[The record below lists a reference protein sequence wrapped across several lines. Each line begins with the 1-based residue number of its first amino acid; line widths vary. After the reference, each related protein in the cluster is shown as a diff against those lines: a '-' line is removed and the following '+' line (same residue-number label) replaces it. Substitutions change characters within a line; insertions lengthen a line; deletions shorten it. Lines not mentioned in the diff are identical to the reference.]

1 MANSPYVME
10 VTVEDFYA
18 TVLETSHQRLVLVDF
33 WADWCAPCRTLGP
46 MLDAIADSLQGT
58 LLVAKVNTEEQQELA
73 AQFGIR
79 SLPTVK
85 LFRNGQP
92 IDEFMGAL
100 PEAEIHAFLDKHI
113 PRESDNILAQA
124 DALMGQGAFEQAAAL
139 VEQARLQDPDNP
151 RTLLALAHIQASRGE
166 FDAAEHALNAM
177 PLNEQNK
184 PELLTLRARLGFAR
198 TLADAADLETLQQ
211 RLDRDESDSES
222 RYQLAV
228 RQVVAEDYAAGL
240 ENLLTLLRK
249 DRQYGDDTAR
259 KTMVQVFELL
269 GGSGEL
275 VSRYR
280 AKMTSALF

>member
-1 MANSPYVME
+1 MTNSPYVVE
-10 VTVEDFYA
+10 ATVEDFSA
-18 TVLETSHQRLVLVDF
+18 TVLEASYQRLVLVDF

-46 MLDAIADSLQGT
+46 MLDTIADSLQGK

-92 IDEFMGAL
+92 VDEFMGAL
-100 PEAEIHAFLDKHI
+100 PEAEIRAFLDRHI
-113 PRESDNILAQA
+113 PRESDNILARA
-124 DALMGQGAFEQAAAL
+124 DDLMGQGKFEQAAVL
-139 VEQARLQDPDNP
+139 VEQARVQDPDNP
-151 RTLLALAHIQASRGE
+151 RALLALARIQAARGE
-166 FDAAEHALNAM
+166 FNAAEHALNAM
-177 PLNEQNK
+177 PLSEQDK

-198 TLADAADLETLQQ
+198 TLADAADPRTLQQ
-211 RLDRDESDSES
+211 RLDEDENDSEA

-259 KTMVQVFELL
+259 KTMVQVFEVL

>member
-1 MANSPYVME
+1 MANSPFVME
-10 VTVEDFYA
+10 VTVEDFYT
-18 TVLETSHQRLVLVDF
+18 TVLEASHQRPVLVDF

-92 IDEFMGAL
+92 VDEFMGAL
-100 PEAEIHAFLDKHI
+100 PEAEIRAFLDKHI

-124 DALMGQGAFEQAAAL
+124 DALMGQGEFEQAAAL
-139 VEQARLQDPDNP
+139 VEQAHLQDPDNP
-151 RTLLALAHIQASRGE
+151 RTLLALARIQASRGE

-177 PLNEQNK
+177 PLNEQDQ
-184 PELLTLRARLGFAR
+184 PELLALRARLGFAR
-198 TLADAADLETLQQ
+198 TLVDAADLETLQQ
-211 RLDRDESDSES
+211 RLDRDEGDSEA